1 MPFIVPRDLETTWL
15 KEGLDPVEAKQ
26 MISSFTNEEMVAH
39 SVRRL
44 RGKEA
49 AGNNPEAIEKFEYPE
64 LSFQQGS
71 LF

>member
-1 MPFIVPRDLETTWL
+1 
-15 KEGLDPVEAKQ
+15 